1 MRRFFR
7 KNQILTIPNLLSVV
21 RLALIPLIVWLYSYE
36 ENYYAAIGVIVLS
49 AVTDIVDGWIARHFN
64 MISDFGK
71 ALDPLADKLTQA
83 ALLLCLL
90 AKYELM
96 LGLIVIFALCEIPK
110 FTLGIIIAK
119 KHDEVNGAKWYGK
132 ANTVIIYAT
141 MMALILFPQMD
152 ITIATALMLLCGAVM
167 IAAHVLYFVSLGKIL
182 YDKEK
187 KMSRETTIKNDK
199 NEIKENLN
207 SPLFTGDYRRDT
219 AVSEFEKAAEASQG
233 IYDMIK
239 SRKKDKSNE

>member
-1 MRRFFR
+1 MRRFFK

-21 RLALIPLIVWLYSYE
+21 RLALIPVIVWLYSVE
-36 ENYYAAIGVIVLS
+36 KNYYGAIAVIALS
-49 AVTDIVDGWIARHFN
+49 AATDIIDGFIARHFN

-90 AKYELM
+90 SKYDLM
-96 LGLIVIFALCEIPK
+96 WGLIFVFCLCEIAK

-141 MMALILFPQMD
+141 MMALILFPQMSD
-152 ITIATALMLLCGAVM
+152 ALATALMLFCGAVM
-167 IAAHVLYFVSLGKIL
+167 IAAHVLYFISLGKIL
-182 YDKEK
+182 YERNK
-187 KMSRETTIKNDK
+187 K
-199 NEIKENLN
+199 
-207 SPLFTGDYRRDT
+207 
-219 AVSEFEKAAEASQG
+219 
-233 IYDMIK
+233 
-239 SRKKDKSNE
+239 

>member
-1 MRRFFR
+1 MKRFFK

-21 RLALIPLIVWLYSYE
+21 RIALIPVIVWLYSCE
-36 ENYYAAIGVIVLS
+36 KNYYAAIGVIVLS
-49 AVTDIVDGWIARHFN
+49 AATDIVDGFIARHFN

-83 ALLLCLL
+83 SLLLCLL
-90 AKYELM
+90 SSYVQMWA
-96 LGLIVIFALCEIPK
+96 LIIIFGLCEITK

-141 MMALILFPQMD
+141 MMALILFPQMSGTLANTL
-152 ITIATALMLLCGAVM
+152 ILFCGAVM

-182 YDKEK
+182 YERGK
-187 KMSRETTIKNDK
+187 K
-199 NEIKENLN
+199 
-207 SPLFTGDYRRDT
+207 
-219 AVSEFEKAAEASQG
+219 
-233 IYDMIK
+233 
-239 SRKKDKSNE
+239 

>member
-1 MRRFFR
+1 MRSFFQ

-21 RLALIPLIVWLYSYE
+21 RIALIPLIVWLYSVE
-36 ENYYAAIGVIVLS
+36 KNYYGAIAVIALS
-49 AVTDIVDGWIARHFN
+49 AATDIIDGFIARHFN

-90 AKYELM
+90 SKYELM
-96 LGLIVIFALCEIPK
+96 WGLTIVFVVCEITK

-141 MMALILFPQMD
+141 MMALILFPQMSEVLAN
-152 ITIATALMLLCGAVM
+152 ILILFCAAVM
-167 IAAHVLYFVSLGKIL
+167 ITAHVLYFVSLGKIL
-182 YDKEK
+182 
-187 KMSRETTIKNDK
+187 
-199 NEIKENLN
+199 
-207 SPLFTGDYRRDT
+207 
-219 AVSEFEKAAEASQG
+219 
-233 IYDMIK
+233 
-239 SRKKDKSNE
+239 

>member
-21 RLALIPLIVWLYSYE
+21 RLALIPVIVWLYSVE
-36 ENYYAAIGVIVLS
+36 RNYYGAIGVIALS
-49 AVTDIVDGWIARHFN
+49 AATDIVDGWIARHFN

-90 AKYELM
+90 SKYELM
-96 LGLIVIFALCEIPK
+96 WGLIVIFGLCEITK

-141 MMALILFPQMD
+141 MMALILFPQMND
-152 ITIATALMLLCGAVM
+152 ILANALLLFCGAVM
-167 IAAHVLYFVSLGKIL
+167 IAAHVLYFISLGKIL
-182 YDKEK
+182 YERSK
-187 KMSRETTIKNDK
+187 K
-199 NEIKENLN
+199 
-207 SPLFTGDYRRDT
+207 
-219 AVSEFEKAAEASQG
+219 
-233 IYDMIK
+233 
-239 SRKKDKSNE
+239 